1 MRNPV
6 QDQYRRIQRTTWAD
20 APVQVVEQQDDAKQP
35 APCPNNAWTGQPSRS
50 TICKLEAKRQRTN
63 EFPGPTCEQLCTST
77 NHLNLQ
83 ICEMLS
89 LRGLLCV
96 ISGLLAG
103 GIPGFRTVLCYFFS
117 QILYGESFRC
127 VSLFPFCLVALAT
140 PILVDAKSFSF
151 AVCCM
156 VLCHLQF
163 LPFFVFGCCSFCLFG
178 FWFVLL
184 CFLFGRFFWFIA
196 L

>member
-103 GIPGFRTVLCYFFS
+103 GDPWFPHSAVLLLLTNLVWRIFS
-117 QILYGESFRC
+117 LCFA
-127 VSLFPFCLVALAT
+127 FPFLL
-140 PILVDAKSFSF
+140 
-151 AVCCM
+151 
-156 VLCHLQF
+156 
-163 LPFFVFGCCSFCLFG
+163 GCTRHTNLS
-178 FWFVLL
+178 
-184 CFLFGRFFWFIA
+184 
-196 L
+196 